1 MEVKVDTYDGILI
14 GAGHNSLVCAAYMA
28 KCGLKIAV
36 FESEP
41 EIGGAASTEEF
52 LLPGYKSNMH
62 ANFFIGLEDFPIVND
77 LELSNYGFKWVT
89 PEVQHAAL
97 YRDRTSVVLHRDVD
111 KSVSSISRISKNDAE
126 SYRYLFERYAI
137 ELGPLLRSFLFHA
150 PLAPEEIGNRIK
162 GEKGKELLSFAKMS
176 IGEAVDA
183 YFEHPKMR
191 TLFKLFAHAI
201 TVEDEPGTGMFLP
214 SLFSSQ
220 TTLGLSVGGALELP
234 KSLEKLI
241 RSYGGEVFRD
251 CNVEEVYREN
261 GNAGGVVLGNGTKIA
276 ASSFIASGLNA
287 PSSIRIVGEDA
298 FPEEVN
304 EKMNNWDWG
313 FHSLMTLHL
322 ALSEAPKY
330 LAEKY
335 DPDVGKSFN
344 IIFGADTDE
353 EVSKNTE
360 ERRSGKFPSMPMGN
374 GACNSLFDSSYAPE
388 GGHVAF
394 WWPGAPYRID
404 GNSPEKWNE
413 IKESVTQQ
421 LIDIWSEYAP
431 NLKSDT
437 IRVAKLYSPNDL
449 NIRNKNIVEG
459 AVRMGAYTSNQ
470 LGINRPHPLLSG
482 MRTPLE
488 KFYLCGS
495 SCHGG
500 GLNGAPGYNAANAIC
515 EDLKIDKWWSQVPK
529 PSLNS

>member
-1 MEVKVDTYDGILI
+1 MDRYDGILI

-28 KCGLKIAV
+28 KSGLKVAV
-36 FESEP
+36 YESES

-62 ANFFIGLEDFPIVND
+62 ANFFIGLEDFPIVSD
-77 LELSNYGFKWVT
+77 LELSNYGFKSVT
-89 PEVQHAAL
+89 PEVQHAAVF
-97 YRDRTSVVLHRDVD
+97 RDGTSVVLHRDVE
-111 KSVSSISRISKNDAE
+111 KSVSSISRISKSDAE
-126 SYRYLFERYAI
+126 SYRYLFNRYAV
-137 ELGPLLRSFLFHA
+137 ELAPLLRSFLFHV
-150 PLAPEEIGNRIK
+150 PLPPEEIGNRIT

-176 IGEAVDA
+176 IGEAIDT
-183 YFEHPKMR
+183 YFEHSKMR

-220 TTLGLSVGGALELP
+220 TTLGLPVGGARELP
-234 KSLEKLI
+234 KSLENLI
-241 RSYGGEVFRD
+241 RSHGGEVFRG
-251 CNVEEVYREN
+251 CKVEEIYREN
-261 GNAGGVVLGNGTKIA
+261 GHAAGVILSDGSKISA
-276 ASSFIASGLNA
+276 NSFVASGLNA
-287 PSSIRIVGEDA
+287 PTSIRIAGEDA

-304 EKMNNWDWG
+304 EKMRNWDWG

-322 ALSEAPKY
+322 ALSEPPKY
-330 LAEKY
+330 LAENY

-353 EVSKNTE
+353 EVTNNTD

-374 GACNSLFDSSYAPE
+374 GSCNSLFDSSYAPE
-388 GGHVAF
+388 DGHVAF

-404 GNSPEKWNE
+404 GDDPSKWDE
-413 IKESVTQQ
+413 IKEPMTQQ
-421 LIDIWSEYAP
+421 LLDIWREYAP
-431 NLKSDT
+431 NLQGDVV
-437 IRVAKLYSPNDL
+437 RAAKLYSPNDL
-449 NIRNKNIVEG
+449 NRRNKNIVEG
-459 AVRMGAYTSNQ
+459 AVRMGAYTPSQ
-470 LGINRPHPLLSG
+470 LGVNRPHPLLSG

-488 KFYLCGS
+488 KFYLCSS

-515 EDLKIDKWWSQVPK
+515 EDLKIDKWWTPVSA
-529 PSLNS
+529 PSLSS